1 MARNVSFSSGTVV
14 TSEFLNHLQNVVT
27 GSTWAAYLTL
37 HASGNRLSIVPG
49 GSNSFA
55 AGTVSDGNLES
66 SGFLPIWLTGSK
78 SSDAGFSGA
87 AGAVSIYL
95 ATNTTLQGVTPGDF
109 DLELH
114 LDPALPADSNYR
126 KVGTATWD
134 GASDL
139 SAVALTN
146 GVYADANQSNSFV
159 FRSILNK
166 TTEIPLTIYG
176 RSAQNTAGSKMFS
189 VGYESGGYQEKF
201 YLSSLGRVV
210 TKQTLST
217 DLAYQVFLGS
227 DANPMLAISGAG
239 IAFGAGGASATD
251 VSITRTAANTIALA
265 TGDKIQ
271 SDVVPTAANDL
282 VNKTYSE
289 EGHVKVTSVTT
300 ATYTVLSTD
309 HVLAVSRNGTVGV
322 DLPAIPAAGKVYVIA
337 DTGGYASATNKI
349 TLTTA
354 DSALIMGQATYEVAS
369 AYGSVGVISDGTNWM
384 VY

>member
-1 MARNVSFSSGTVV
+1 
-14 TSEFLNHLQNVVT
+14 
-27 GSTWAAYLTL
+27 
-37 HASGNRLSIVPG
+37 
-49 GSNSFA
+49 
-55 AGTVSDGNLES
+55 
-66 SGFLPIWLTGSK
+66 LTGSK

-95 ATNTTLQGVTPGDF
+95 ATNTTLQGTNPSNGDF

-126 KVGTATWD
+126 KIGTATWD

-146 GVYADANQSNSFV
+146 GVYADANQNNSFV

-176 RSAQNTAGSKMFS
+176 RSAQNTAASKMFS

-201 YLSSLGRVV
+201 YLSSLGRIV

-239 IAFGAGGASATD
+239 IAFGAGGGSATD

-289 EGHVKVTSVTT
+289 EGHVKVNAALTT
-300 ATYTVLSTD
+300 GTLYPVLTTD
-309 HVLAVSRNGTVGV
+309 HVIPVNYVGDQEV
-322 DLPAIPAAGKVYVIA
+322 QLPAIPAAGKVYIVV
-337 DTGGYASATNKI
+337 DSGGNASATDKI
-349 TLTTA
+349 TVSTV
-354 DSALIMGQATYEVAS
+354 DSALIMGQATYEIAS
-369 AYGSVGVISDGTNWM
+369 AYGSAGFISDGTNWM